1 MTATARATSR
11 CRRPALVWHRLAT
24 IDWRRL
30 ALLGC
35 QLLALLGG
43 ALPLACSGAAGP
55 PPGAPGVEGPEDA
68 VLRIASFWEARYTDK
83 GLRSSPSPIASFDR
97 ALVSH
102 LELARGQLTATESLS
117 FEERFTLRDAREV
130 HCGGRLDLQ
139 VSVTYGARAGEPALE
154 LEWPALSRPR
164 ECDPPGAPIPP
175 FERPA
180 GRARFVL
187 RSDQLVGIEPALEK
201 RIFLPVE

>member
-1 MTATARATSR
+1 VKPAARAT
-11 CRRPALVWHRLAT
+11 RRVTRLALER
-24 IDWRRL
+24 RRL
-30 ALLGC
+30 AALGC
-35 QLLALLGG
+35 LLACG
-43 ALPLACSGAAGP
+43 CSGATGP

-68 VLRIASFWEARYTDK
+68 ILRIASFWEARYTDK

-97 ALVSH
+97 QLVSR
-102 LELARGQLTATESLS
+102 LELTHGQLTATESLS

-130 HCGGRLDLQ
+130 HCSGRLDHQ
-139 VSVTYGARAGEPALE
+139 VSVSYGVRAGEPALE
-154 LEWPALSRPR
+154 LDWTALSNPR
-164 ECDPPGAPIPP
+164 TCDSPDAAIPA
-175 FERPA
+175 FEKPA

>member
-1 MTATARATSR
+1 MTVAARATSR
-11 CRRPALVWHRLAT
+11 AAAPALERHRLA
-24 IDWRRL
+24 
-30 ALLGC
+30 ALGC
-35 QLLALLGG
+35 QLLALLG
-43 ALPLACSGAAGP
+43 AAFPLACSAAAGP
-55 PPGAPGVEGPEDA
+55 PPGAPSVEAPEDA
-68 VLRIASFWEARYTDK
+68 ILRIASFWEARYTDK

-97 ALVSH
+97 QLVSR

-130 HCGGRLDLQ
+130 HCSGRLDLQ

-164 ECDPPGAPIPP
+164 ECDSPDASIPA

-187 RSDQLVGIEPALEK
+187 RSDQLVGVEPALEK